1 MAMTKREFLAKNEI
15 RLLLA
20 KKGYVTYSNLLKD
33 FEIHLTKDPEV
44 IGYMIP
50 DRGVITVNEGLDID
64 QVGVIVRHE
73 ILHEFFNHAKR
84 LADHLGA
91 TNGSGVSRSAHKV
104 GNIAGDYDISNR
116 GYTEQDKE
124 DVRHIRI
131 NGETISGLVTEDD
144 HPDWVGLSFT
154 EMYDELQ
161 KLREQ
166 EKKKF
171 QDEVK
176 QRYADHD
183 QNYIDTYNKIISKYE
198 NASLE
203 ELNDLMKRFQNG
215 ESIL

>member
-20 KKGYVTYSNLLKD
+20 KRGYVTYSNLLND
-33 FEIHLTKDPEV
+33 FELHLTKDPEV

-50 DRGVITVNEGLDID
+50 DRGVITVNENLDID

-73 ILHEFFNHAKR
+73 ILHEFFNHAKQ
-84 LADHLGA
+84 LADHLGLA
-91 TNGSGVSRSAHKV
+91 KGVSASRSAHKV

-131 NGETISGLVTEDD
+131 GGETISGLVTEDD
-144 HPDWVGLSFT
+144 HPDWVNLSFT
-154 EMYDELQ
+154 EMYDKLQELR
-161 KLREQ
+161 KQ
-166 EKKKF
+166 EKEKFKK
-171 QDEVK
+171 EVE

-183 QNYIDTYNKIISKYE
+183 QNYIDTYNKIITKYG
-198 NASLE
+198 NASRE
-203 ELNDLMKRFQNG
+203 ELKDLVKRYQNG
-215 ESIL
+215 ENIL